1 MTNKFSL
8 SCILAL
14 CIAVVSCR
22 NPEQN
27 HKPEQPVMSNAE
39 LKESLIN
46 ESRRRMREEVS
57 RIDNWIERNN
67 LQMISTETGVRYR
80 ILQEGKGPLPSLLS
94 RVKLD
99 YTLALLDG
107 TQCYSS
113 DSTGSLNF
121 ILGQSSEPS
130 GLQEILLKL
139 HEGTTAQIIVPSY
152 LGYGLTGDGDC
163 ISGDESLLYEV
174 KLLQVKQN

>member
-1 MTNKFSL
+1 MRSSL
-8 SCILAL
+8 FFFATICFGI
-14 CIAVVSCR
+14 IACR

-57 RIDNWIERNN
+57 RIDNWIVRNN
-67 LQMISTETGVRYR
+67 VEMTATETGVRYR
-80 ILQEGKGPLPSLLS
+80 ILEEGKGPFPALLS

-99 YTLALLDG
+99 YSLALLDG

-130 GLQEILLKL
+130 GLQEVLLKL
-139 HEGTTAQIIVPSY
+139 HEGSTAQIIVPSY

-174 KLLQVKQN
+174 KLVQVKPN